1 MTIAELNT
9 FKIVHKNTPKTTNLF
24 FLNNTGDV
32 ILNDGRQQVSQLRSE
47 TRQGFPLSSF
57 LFNIALEV
65 LTRSIFPKTK
75 VEIKA
80 SNLEINKVKLSLLL

>member
-1 MTIAELNT
+1 MTIAELNI
-9 FKIVHKNTPKTTNLF
+9 FKIVHKNTPKTTNF
-24 FLNNTGDV
+24 FFQITQV
-32 ILNDGRQQVSQLRSE
+32 ILYLMMEDRKFSPLRSE

-75 VEIKA
+75 VEIKGIQFG
-80 SNLEINKVKLSLLL
+80 N

>member
-1 MTIAELNT
+1 MMEDSK
-9 FKIVHKNTPKTTNLF
+9 F
-24 FLNNTGDV
+24 
-32 ILNDGRQQVSQLRSE
+32 SQLISE

-75 VEIKA
+75 VEIKGIQFG
-80 SNLEINKVKLSLLL
+80 N